1 MQEKDTQCA
10 HKNSSVAESFFTGS
24 DFSGIKYSDKV
35 NKVKF
40 LYEYFMAELLALNIG
55 KDC

>member
-40 LYEYFMAELLALNIG
+40 LYEYFMAELLAFNIG